1 MTSSAPTSLDASS
14 QFQRDAFN
22 AIQGEIAAV
31 DAKDLPRISL
41 DIRQAVM
48 TAVGC
53 MPELKP
59 LKARLM
65 EALPEADPE
74 MFEKLER
81 YAFALGH
88 AHTQYVVASQPAETV
103 PALTDKLKALVDP
116 LWSDAIALS
125 KRGFVDPERLAQVPG
140 TNGSKNTAAS
150 AFILVELF
158 RKSWSQIAGRT
169 VVPAAELDEAES
181 LANRLEIALGVKE
194 QGPVGVP
201 EASLTRHKA
210 YALFVR
216 AYDQVRRAVTYLR
229 WDDGDIDKIVPSL
242 YAGRFKKSGSELEQD
257 QAAPANGQAPAPAP
271 TNTAAPTNGAS
282 PVAVPA
288 ANNPN
293 AAPGMP
299 DNPPF
304 IRN

>member
-22 AIQGEIAAV
+22 AIQPEIAAV
-31 DAKDLPRISL
+31 DAKTLPRITL

-59 LKARLM
+59 LKARLKK
-65 EALPEADPE
+65 ALPEVDPE
-74 MFEKLER
+74 LFEKLER

-88 AHTQYVVASQPAETV
+88 AQTQYVVAAQPAETV
-103 PALTDKLKALVDP
+103 PELTDKLKALVDV
-116 LWSDAIALS
+116 LQSDAIALS
-125 KRGFVDPERLAQVPG
+125 KRGLVDPTRLAQVPG

-158 RKSWSQIAGRT
+158 RKSWDKIGGRT
-169 VVPAAELDEAES
+169 AVPVSELDETES

-201 EASLTRHKA
+201 EASLTRQKA

-216 AYDQVRRAVTYLR
+216 AYDQVRRVVTYLR
-229 WDDGDIDKIVPSL
+229 WEDGDIDKIVPSL

-257 QAAPANGQAPAPAP
+257 QAAPATGQPVAPAP
-271 TNTAAPTNGAS
+271 TNGTAPANGPT
-282 PVAVPA
+282 PVAA
-288 ANNPN
+288 DPN

-299 DNPPF
+299 GNPPF
-304 IRN
+304 IRT